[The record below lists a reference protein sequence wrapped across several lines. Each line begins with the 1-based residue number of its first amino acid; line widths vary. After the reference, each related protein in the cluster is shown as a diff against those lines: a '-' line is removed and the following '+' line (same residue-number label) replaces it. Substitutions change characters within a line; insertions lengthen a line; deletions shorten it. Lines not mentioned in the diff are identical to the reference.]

1 MIEGRLVYDERQDRY
16 QIVDAAG
23 EVQHLGLHCGEC
35 LAVLTPDGWQDTRAE
50 YDSRGW
56 YLVGMPFVGTLDNL
70 FVRHGRA

>member
-1 MIEGRLVYDERQDRY
+1 MVEGRLVYDGGQDRY

-56 YLVGMPFVGTLDNL
+56 FLVGTGLAGNLSNL
-70 FVRHGRA
+70 FVRYGR